1 MLRIVTVSLIILL
14 NVAVGCR
21 MNDTGRGQLMP
32 DRARTSLGSAG
43 VVKVAGASESDIVE
57 QIAVNRQAY
66 RQGLGLLIEHYRRM
80 GNNRKLGWA
89 EKEMKALDAIPQ
101 YKYIIDAEVAGSN
114 LRASTSI
121 PEADVLYMDAVEL
134 HNQGDRVPLI
144 KDTELLRL
152 ALDKYNQLIRKYPSS
167 DKIDDAAYKAGQIYE
182 YFRDYTIALTYYTRA
197 YEWDAATIYPVRF
210 KAAYILDKRLH
221 RRSEALELYQQA
233 VKKEGRYEEWKE
245 FGQERIR
252 ELTGTQEGA
261 PQR

>member
-66 RQGLGLLIEHYRRM
+66 RQGLGLLIDYYRRM

-197 YEWDAATIYPVRF
+197 YEWDAATIYPTRF

-221 RRSEALELYQQA
+221 RRNEALQLYQEA
-233 VKKEGRYEEWKE
+233 IKKEARYEEWRE
-245 FGQERIR
+245 FAENRIR

-261 PQR
+261 AKR